1 MTVIVAGLLALLFS
15 GLKPIHDKNEANYNK
30 KEILGS
36 IIKDASNLK
45 DDEVASI
52 FNSSVKQIV
61 LDANGKVIPDEEA
74 DKIDMKKEAK
84 KAAADRRYPLY
95 VFDGEE
101 GLFYIVAVRGKGL
114 WDAIWGSIAIEKDF
128 NTIGGVAF
136 NHQAETPGLGAEIKD
151 NNAWKAEF
159 KGKKLF
165 NDAGEYVSVDVVKGG
180 VKDPEHQ
187 VDAISGATVT
197 CVGVAEMLDRG
208 IKVYL
213 PYFDTLEKK

>member
-1 MTVIVAGLLALLFS
+1 MTVIVAAVLALLFS

-36 IIKDASNLK
+36 IIEDASDLK
-45 DDEVASI
+45 DPEVAAI
-52 FNSSVKQIV
+52 FKSSVKQIV
-61 LDANGKVIPDEEA
+61 LDANGKVIPNKQA

-84 KAAADRRYPLY
+84 KPPADRKYPLY
-95 VFDGEE
+95 IYDGEE
-101 GLFYIVAVRGKGL
+101 GLHYIVGVRGKGL
-114 WDAIWGSIAIEKDF
+114 WDAIWGSVAIEDDF

-151 NNAWKAEF
+151 NNAWKSMF
-159 KGKKLF
+159 KGKKIF

-208 IKVYL
+208 IEVYL
-213 PYFDTLEKK
+213 PYFEKLEKK